1 MDPKE
6 LQEYKQKLTGLSVK
20 DLTDIL
26 SHINKEKVPEKFG
39 AVEEEIAARGGA
51 PRPAAEIPKTAPKA
65 VPKPAPKPKAPPE
78 PEPVKAAPPVKEA
91 KPAAAAQPKAPGN
104 KEPANMLLSVVSA
117 VFFLAGIYFLLI
129 PFLNVPG
136 AMALR
141 AIFAKLPPH
150 F

>member
-6 LQEYKQKLTGLSVK
+6 LDEYKQKLKGLSVK

-26 SHINKEKVPEKFG
+26 SHINKEKVPEKFS
-39 AVEEEIAARGGA
+39 AVEAEIAIRGGA
-51 PRPAAEIPKTAPKA
+51 PRPAAQPPKAAAETKA
-65 VPKPAPKPKAPPE
+65 VPKSAPKPKAPSE
-78 PEPVKAAPPVKEA
+78 PGPIKAAEPAKPS
-91 KPAAAAQPKAPGN
+91 KPAAAAQPE
-104 KEPANMLLSVVSA
+104 EPANMVLTLLST
-117 VFFLAGIYFLLI
+117 VFFLAGVYFLLI

-136 AMALR
+136 AAALR